1 MKTIFVINP
10 KAGKGKGLKEF
21 AESVRKSAE
30 RLDILAEIYYTKAA
44 GDASV
49 FVEKTIRAFPE
60 EEIRFY
66 ICGGDGTMNEAVN
79 GLYLAEDAA
88 DPEKIAFGLVPI
100 GSGNDFIKSF
110 WDYHDAMDLE
120 KQLHAHPV
128 YSDVLFY
135 ENSVKGEKRK
145 GLCCNMF
152 NIGFDAN
159 VVDMRDHLNKSP
171 LISGSFAYLLGVM
184 VTFIKKK
191 GADLRIEADGELLYD
206 GPLLLSSIANGP
218 FCGGGI
224 KSNPTARID
233 DGLMDV
239 NVVKDVSR
247 TYFLKLF
254 PQYQKGT
261 HMSMPNIDQTIKTTR
276 CRMLKIT
283 PKSEGARLCID
294 GEMTDA
300 GQITITM
307 KEKAFRFL
315 AP

>member
-10 KAGKGKGLKEF
+10 KAGKGKKVKEF
-21 AESVRKSAE
+21 AAAVRETSK
-30 RLDILAEIYYTKAA
+30 RLGIPAEIYFTKAA
-44 GDASV
+44 GDATV
-49 FVEKTIRAFPE
+49 FVEKTIRAFPR

-79 GLYLAEDAA
+79 GLYQAKDAA
-88 DPEKIAFGLVPI
+88 DPEKIAFGLIPI
-100 GSGNDFIKSF
+100 GSGNDFVKNF
-110 WDYHDAMDLE
+110 WNLPDAMNIE
-120 KQLHAHPV
+120 RQLKAQPK
-128 YSDVLFY
+128 DCDILLY
-135 ENSVKGEKRK
+135 ENQVNGEKRT
-145 GLCCNMF
+145 GICCNMF

-159 VVDMRDHLNKSP
+159 VVDARDELNKSP
-171 LISGSFAYLLGVM
+171 LIAGSFAYLLGVM

-191 GADLRIEADGELLYD
+191 GADLRIEADGELIHD
-206 GPLLLSSIANGP
+206 GPLLLNSIANGP

-224 KSNPTARID
+224 KSNPTAKID

-247 TYFLKLF
+247 LYFLKLF

-261 HMSMPNIDQTIKTTR
+261 HMSMPGIDQVIHTTR
-276 CRMLKIT
+276 CKVMKIT
-283 PKSEGARLCID
+283 PKAEGARLCID

-300 GQITITM
+300 GEITIRM